1 VGGAYFGGKAY
12 LKLLKGFR
20 TPIKDPYIKFRE
32 GEVKFKKTDVGLTEL
47 RGVKVK
53 GFETLG
59 ITRRGALLTPKTGKS
74 PALIRQTTKLDL
86 ASLTLFFIGSK
97 SYKMLSRKYETIE
110 TMFILPRYSSYL
122 FFFSLIFIPFFLSVN
137 TSLETYMNY
146 IYAFLWTNITWVTLM
161 IFLLLANYLF
171 VKLGFKS
178 TSHFYKSLRS
188 KK

>member
-1 VGGAYFGGKAY
+1 MIGCIGYSDTLECVQYVNDVTQMKVLY
-12 LKLLKGFR
+12 LIILL
-20 TPIKDPYIKFRE
+20 I
-32 GEVKFKKTDVGLTEL
+32 
-47 RGVKVK
+47 
-53 GFETLG
+53 
-59 ITRRGALLTPKTGKS
+59 
-74 PALIRQTTKLDL
+74 L